1 MSRYAIATQLLMGI
15 RRWSKLLLH
24 VRLVRFRSFQ
34 MSAQVITGDEVMW
47 ASKTLQR
54 CCALASRWTGGSA
67 AECSDDSLYVSNSA
81 CVRRRRR
88 SPSMLVVIL
97 MLAGLLPW
105 SAACAAVA
113 IFKPWTT
120 EYNSTAFPAGSINGA
135 YSIAAG
141 SNRVLVV
148 VVASTRTSAGA
159 MTASVTYGGQNL
171 VKAVTDEASD
181 TAQQHSWI
189 FLLADSGISAA
200 VGSSL
205 VANVSG
211 GTSNN
216 TIIHAAV
223 YAGVDQATLLTDSQ
237 NFNSAAGSNS
247 TIGPFATALTI
258 NSGDLAVEVV
268 NLTRNNNGAART
280 ISGFAAGW
288 ASAINATQPADPN
301 RMNAYALE
309 STTAGTSTSQHT
321 ASGNTFDSMSAVTLK
336 AFDPG
341 PAQDGD
347 VTLTAS
353 RSLNSYTTLN
363 GAAAAGATSFTVT
376 SAAALALPT
385 CTGTCVNSGATTGNG
400 FNTALGPN
408 DLLMIYQP
416 QELGGTITTTDSTA
430 FGAVTS
436 YGEAG
441 LYEFVYVNSV
451 AGNVVTI
458 VTNSPNCTG
467 LKKSYDSGAMVIRVP
482 QLRNL
487 TINSGGVL
495 VPPSAWDGSTGG
507 VIALDVRIGTA
518 YNPANGTIAING
530 TGRIR
535 ANGVGFRGGASDDLT
550 AGSGGPPVNTYL
562 ANDCNAGGRKGESIL
577 GWAGDD
583 NTGTC
588 GSLADNNETGSYGSA
603 GSGAFNRGALANGG
617 GGGNSHNAGGGGG
630 ANGGSPAAWN
640 GGGNPVA
647 GFAAAWALDD
657 NSADA
662 NDLPT
667 VTSASTS
674 SGGGRGGYTFGN
686 VDRDAAL
693 VAPGCT
699 TFNPGCNGG
708 QNWGGNN
715 RLNRGG
721 LGGRPLNR
729 RPLVAD
735 SVDRLYFGGGGGSGD
750 GNNGS
755 QQGGAAGG
763 GLIFLIAQRITTNAG
778 VATTLIEAN
787 GADGLPTIATHNDA
801 PGGGGGGGTIVALID
816 KTIANNVRFAANGGV
831 GGNQLIAN
839 NESEGPGG
847 GGGGGVISLAF
858 ESGSPTTEVLG
869 ATGGTSSSLAVTEFT
884 RNGSTGGG
892 AGSSGSAPPRNGSP
906 LLCLQSNGGS
916 FTTPIS
922 NAYFRARREDGQLTI
937 QFASSAEAGNLGYRL
952 YADQDGKRV
961 SIDGLIASR
970 VIDSELPQSY
980 ELRIPDEGY
989 ERLYLADV
997 SITGDEVQ
1005 RGPFSIGQA
1014 YGVMPAA
1021 DVYDWAQ
1028 AHAELSQ
1035 VALQRGL
1042 GGAQSAYIKVEER
1055 GMQRVNYEALAA
1067 AGVDLAGVSAS
1078 DLALFGREGPVT
1090 RRIRGGD
1097 VFGPGSSIEFFGT
1110 PKSDRYA
1117 RTETYVLRRDAA
1129 SVREMSVLQPVSFQA
1144 GDAAGQW
1151 ALARYA
1157 PQLGYSFSSPVGDP
1171 WFAARIVAN
1180 GGPASADFP
1189 LMLSGPVAGN
1199 GRLKLSL
1206 WGGLDYPPAAL
1217 PDHHVRV
1224 LFNGVEVASRRFDG
1238 IVPWDLEVAVDN
1250 LQAGSNTVRIELP
1263 RDTGNA
1269 ADLVHL
1275 EAIELRYQTMP
1286 HLSGGKFFGSGLQST
1301 SSIPD
1306 QLFADGIGDGQ
1317 SLSALAIETI
1327 SFPAFGSTVRSYRV
1341 DADEP
1346 TELVLSPGRA
1356 IPNSALGA
1364 NSELW
1369 LSSANQLLQP
1379 TVSPAVDLQPLPAAP
1394 AQYWV
1399 ISHGLFS
1406 GQIAPLVAHR
1416 QAQGLSTAQV
1426 DVEQIY
1432 LHYSGG
1438 NPDPEAIARFVR
1450 EFAAPLGAQYL
1461 LLVGGDTYDAAG
1473 YLNSGSVSF
1482 VPTPYARTNEIVAY
1496 APADPLYGDLSGD
1509 GVPEIAVGRLPVR
1522 TQAEAAEAV
1531 RKIIAYETQ
1540 PSSTR
1545 MMLVAGA
1552 TDSNQQLNFGQSASS
1567 LGAAMAPVWQ
1577 RTEVYTD
1584 VLGAA
1589 AAQSAAVAGF
1599 NDGQSL
1605 ISYTGHSSPTQWAF
1619 EQLLSA
1625 GQVASL
1631 NPNANQPIVLQF
1643 GCWTTYF
1650 VSPTANTMGHALM
1663 LTPQR
1668 GASGVMGSTV
1678 LLDQPSH
1685 DAMAQAMAS
1694 RLIPGTRIGD
1704 AIVAAKREIAEQSQ
1718 DPFKGIEVYLGIAL
1732 LGDPAQPI
1740 R

>member
-1 MSRYAIATQLLMGI
+1 MTELKG
-15 RRWSKLLLH
+15 
-24 VRLVRFRSFQ
+24 
-34 MSAQVITGDEVMW
+34 
-47 ASKTLQR
+47 
-54 CCALASRWTGGSA
+54 WT
-67 AECSDDSLYVSNSA
+67 V
-81 CVRRRRR
+81 
-88 SPSMLVVIL
+88 
-97 MLAGLLPW
+97 
-105 SAACAAVA
+105 
-113 IFKPWTT
+113 
-120 EYNSTAFPAGSINGA
+120 EYNSTAAHPAGTINA
-135 YSIAAG
+135 SFSVPAG
-141 SNRVLVV
+141 TNRLLVV
-148 VVASTRTSAGA
+148 AVSSSTTGDSAQAAHSASFNAVALTRIAGTETNTDRAHSSIHRIALGTSSTPTVAA
-159 MTASVTYGGQNL
+159 L
-171 VKAVTDEASD
+171 AVT
-181 TAQQHSWI
+181 
-189 FLLADSGISAA
+189 
-200 VGSSL
+200 
-205 VANVSG
+205 VSG
-211 GTSNN
+211 GTINRD
-216 TIIHAAV
+216 IVYAAV
-223 YAGVDQATLLTDSQ
+223 YEGVNQATPIAASQ
-237 NFNSAAGSNS
+237 TSRDNSDDGTINAFGAGLAVGAGDLGVEIVAAHNS
-247 TIGPFATALTI
+247 TNGTVPVITFNASWTSVIGPNGSAGAGTQGVADHIALT
-258 NSGDLAVEVV
+258 
-268 NLTRNNNGAART
+268 TAA
-280 ISGFAAGW
+280 A
-288 ASAINATQPADPN
+288 
-301 RMNAYALE
+301 
-309 STTAGTSTSQHT
+309 STSQHT
-321 ASGNTFDSMSAVTLK
+321 VAPDARHSMTGVTVNWDGT
-336 AFDPG
+336 FDPG

-347 VTLTAS
+347 VTLTGS
-353 RSLNSYTTLN
+353 RSLNSYTTLSA
-363 GAAAAGATSFTVT
+363 GAAAGATSFTVT
-376 SAAALALPT
+376 SAAALALPA
-385 CTGTCVNSGATTGNG
+385 CTGTCVNSNATSGNG

-416 QELGGTITTTDSTA
+416 QELGGAITTTDSTA
-430 FGAVTS
+430 FGAVTD
-436 YGEAG
+436 YGQAG
-441 LYEFVYVNSV
+441 LYELVYVASV
-451 AGNVVTI
+451 AANTVSI
-458 VTNSPNCTG
+458 VTTTPNCTG
-467 LKKSYDSGAMVIRVP
+467 LKNSYDAGAMVIRVP

-487 TINSGGVL
+487 TINSGGEL
-495 VPPSAWDGSTGG
+495 VPASSWNGSTGG
-507 VIALDVRIGTA
+507 VIALDVRIGAA

-535 ANGVGFRGGASDDLT
+535 ANGVGFRGGASENQT
-550 AGSGGPPVNTYL
+550 AASGGAPVNTYL
-562 ANDCNAGGRKGESIL
+562 ANDCNAGARKGESIL
-577 GWAGDD
+577 GWAGD
-583 NTGTC
+583 NNGGTC

-630 ANGGSPAAWN
+630 ANGGSVAAWN
-640 GGGNPVA
+640 GGGNPAA
-647 GFAAAWALDD
+647 GFASAWALDD
-657 NSADA
+657 NTADA

-686 VDRDAAL
+686 QNRDAAL

-729 RPLVAD
+729 RPLGSD
-735 SVDRLYFGGGGGSGD
+735 SVDRLYFGGGGGAGD
-750 GNNGS
+750 GNNTA

-778 VATTLIEAN
+778 SVTTLIEAN
-787 GADGLPTIATHNDA
+787 GADALPTVPGHNDA
-801 PGGGGGGGTIVALID
+801 PGGGGAGGTIVALINLS
-816 KTIANNVRFAANGGV
+816 IASNVRFGANGGT
-831 GGNQLIAN
+831 GGNQLITN
-839 NESEGPGG
+839 DESEGPGG
-847 GGGGGVISLAF
+847 GGSGGVISVAAG
-858 ESGSPTTEVLG
+858 SGAPQIQVLG
-869 ATGGTSSSLAVTEFT
+869 ALGGTSSSTSVTEFT
-884 RNGSTGGG
+884 QNGATNGG
-892 AGSSGSAPPRNGSP
+892 AGSQGAAPPRNSQP
-906 LLCLQSNGGS
+906 LLCLQDGS
-916 FTTPIS
+916 TFTTPVTNS
-922 NAYFRARREDGQLTI
+922 FFRARREDGQLTI

-952 YADQDGKRV
+952 YADKDGKRV

-980 ELRIPDEGY
+980 ELSIPDAGY
-989 ERLYLADV
+989 DQLYLADV

-1005 RGPFSIGQA
+1005 RGPFTIGQA
-1014 YGVMPAA
+1014 YGAMPTA
-1021 DVYDWAQ
+1021 DMYDWAQ

-1042 GGAQSAYIKVEER
+1042 GGAQSAYVKVAER
-1055 GMQRVNYEALAA
+1055 GMQRVSYEALAA
-1067 AGVDLAGVSAS
+1067 AGVDLAGVAVSE
-1078 DLALFGREGPVT
+1078 LAVLGREAPVA
-1090 RRIRGGD
+1090 RRIRGGAT
-1097 VFGPGSSIEFFGT
+1097 FGPGSSIEFFGT

-1117 RTETYVLRRDAA
+1117 RTETYVLRRDPA
-1129 SVREMSVLQPVSFQA
+1129 SVREMALSEPISFQA

-1151 ALARYA
+1151 AQTRYA
-1157 PQLGYSFSSPVGDP
+1157 PQTGYSFSSPVGDP
-1171 WFAARIVAN
+1171 WYAARIVAN
-1180 GGPASADFP
+1180 GGAAAADFP
-1189 LMLSGPVAGN
+1189 LTLVGPVVGN

-1206 WGGLDYPPAAL
+1206 WGGLDYPPGAL

-1224 LFNGVEVASRRFDG
+1224 LLNGLEVATRRFDG
-1238 IVPWDLEVAVDN
+1238 IVPWDLEIPVDN
-1250 LQAGSNTVRIELP
+1250 LQSGSNIVRIELP

-1275 EAIELRYQTMP
+1275 EAIELRYQTAP
-1286 HLSGGKFFGSGLQST
+1286 QLVDGKFFSAGLQSA
-1301 SSIPD
+1301 SSVPD
-1306 QLFADGIGDGQ
+1306 QLFADGIGDIQ
-1317 SLSALAIETI
+1317 MLSGTI
-1327 SFPAFGSTVRSYRV
+1327 IDTVAFPALGTTVRSYRV

-1369 LSSANQLLQP
+1369 LSGANQLLQP

-1406 GQIAPLVAHR
+1406 AQIAPLVGHR
-1416 QAQGLSTAQV
+1416 QAQGLSTAV
-1426 DVEQIY
+1426 IDVEQIY

-1450 EFAAPLGAQYL
+1450 EVAAPLGAQYL

-1540 PSSTR
+1540 PSSAR

-1567 LGAAMAPVWQ
+1567 LGAAMVPVWQ